1 MVVWFR
7 HGPCTVGLED
17 GVVRAKDFAA
27 LTSLLAAADT
37 VEGERERLLAEAT
50 QETLRLREAAQAEID
65 ATLAMA
71 REELERGYSDGLERG
86 RQDAAAQW
94 AETVLRDAGS
104 TRRGLER
111 QSERLSQIVSLA
123 VERVVEPEDRQALYR
138 RALRTVTKLLKDV
151 PMLTL
156 RVPET
161 DRDSAQH
168 AVDAVMQHLSG
179 TLPIEVVCDAA
190 LPEGSCLFES
200 DQGVIDASLDT
211 QLAAIKRA
219 VLRAAQH
226 MNSDAEVSQQD
237 GGDPLAGDGFD
248 DPAMLEEATTDH

>member
-1 MVVWFR
+1 
-7 HGPCTVGLED
+7 
-17 GVVRAKDFAA
+17 VVRAQDFAV

-37 VEGERERLLAEAT
+37 LQGERERLLAEAR
-50 QETLRLREAAQAEID
+50 QEIEHLREAAQAEAD
-65 ATLAMA
+65 AMRAMA
-71 REELERGYSDGLERG
+71 REALERGYRDGLERG
-86 RQDAAAQW
+86 RQEAAAQW
-94 AETVLRDAGS
+94 AETVLREAGS
-104 TRRGLER
+104 ARRGLER

-151 PMLTL
+151 PLLTL

-179 TLPIEVVCDAA
+179 ALPIEVVSDAA
-190 LPEGSCLFES
+190 LPLGSCLFES

-219 VLRAAQH
+219 VIRAAQH
-226 MNSDAEVSQQD
+226 MANDSEGAPQG
-237 GGDPLAGDGFD
+237 GGDPA
-248 DPAMLEEATTDH
+248 ALEETTAAP